1 MLLFKVL
8 SLYADKNT
16 KVSRNPGTIF
26 VHKTYKIV
34 LLLVYL
40 LIFPTKNTFQQTF
53 SLNLAVSITHKFYPV
68 VYEPDEPSV
77 YSD

>member
-40 LIFPTKNTFQQTF
+40 LIFSTKNTFHRTF
-53 SLNLAVSITHKFYPV
+53 LLNSYVSITHKYYPV

>member
-53 SLNLAVSITHKFYPV
+53 SLNLVVSITHKFYPA
-68 VYEPDEPSV
+68 VYEPDELSIHF
-77 YSD
+77 D